1 MSVDDVTVDAAD
13 DVTVDDVMVVVG
25 AGSMGVAAVRRRG
38 PGAHVLL
45 ADVGQEALEAAAGQ
59 LRADGYR
66 VSTRITDVSVGSSVA
81 DLAKAA
87 GALGDVRAV
96 VHTAG
101 LSPVQA
107 PADRVMAVDL
117 VGVAHSLLA
126 FEAVVARAGAGV
138 VIASMAGHLIPPLSA
153 EDEAAVRAAA
163 ASPDDLLG
171 VPGVAEAAGG
181 DPGLAYAVA
190 KRAVAILVGA
200 ASVPWG
206 RRGARINS
214 ISPGVIAT
222 PMGHAELE
230 SESGVFMRMMVDA
243 SGTGRLGTPDDIAA
257 ATEFLLSPAAS
268 FITGTDLLVD
278 GGAVAAV
285 RSGALR

>member
-1 MSVDDVTVDAAD
+1 MSG
-13 DVTVDDVMVVVG
+13 DDVMVVVG

-45 ADVGQEALEAAAGQ
+45 ADVGPEALEAAAGP

-66 VSTRITDVSVGSSVA
+66 VSTQITDVSDGTSVA
-81 DLAKAA
+81 ELAAA
-87 GALGDVRAV
+87 SGALGAVRAV

-126 FEAVVARAGAGV
+126 FEAVVAQGGAGV
-138 VIASMAGHLIPPLSA
+138 VIASMAGHLIPALSA
-153 EDEAAVRAAA
+153 EDEAALRAAA
-163 ASPDDLLG
+163 PEGLLD
-171 VPGVAEAAGG
+171 VPFIAEAARGSS
-181 DPGLAYAVA
+181 GLAYSVA
-190 KRAVAILVGA
+190 KRAVAVLVGA

-230 SESGVFMRMMVDA
+230 SESGQFMRMMVDA

-257 ATEFLLSPAAS
+257 ATEFLLSPVAS

-285 RSGALR
+285 RSGALG